1 MLRPAGSRT
10 AELQGHALVQNQQQE
25 RGIMKRQNAR
35 GSAVIAADIRRVE
48 ERIEELLDVELRR
61 LLTAAQNGTEAL
73 AAAFDA
79 SAAVLQTVRKQILKR
94 LPTAKRRQPDLYT
107 TDGSELKN

>member
-1 MLRPAGSRT
+1 
-10 AELQGHALVQNQQQE
+10 
-25 RGIMKRQNAR
+25 MKRQSAK

-48 ERIEELLDVELRR
+48 ERIEELLDFELRR

-73 AAAFDA
+73 AAALDA
-79 SAAVLQTVRKQILKR
+79 SAAVLQSVRQRMLKR
-94 LPTAKRRQPDLYT
+94 IPTAARRQPNLYT